1 MASSPSSTMASPES
15 LPQEDTFTY
24 NQTVENNTPELE
36 TNENYSHLS
45 GSDLQPFTSTLLE
58 SNYIASL
65 VVFIHK
71 FIQTPINHKHS
82 KKRILDSLSFHYPNT
97 FCLKLANLLA
107 LNPPIHIANE
117 AVLLLRET
125 LKVTPRNHIHRIR
138 CDILLELR
146 SLILEH
152 FKVEIQEKLLPLLTE
167 TIASLTYRIYAF
179 PSGGW
184 LELLEYI
191 VSCVTL
197 NSNDDGDSVL
207 KQRKGLML
215 LADLPESIAEHRGF
229 WKKRYDVLCENLLAR
244 MVDRNANENS
254 QALGFDSLHM
264 MLKIAQPL
272 RGYKIGGSILL
283 ILLEFIDRHS
293 NEEIVVKRVLG
304 LRNFVSMDVDLV
316 LSGKGGNV
324 LQAMLRIVDK
334 NGASKELRCAAV
346 EVLKGLGKNRRSIMA
361 AVMKELSDVDAQRVI
376 KLSMDMMFESDT
388 RCFELG
394 KSLLNWLS
402 FREGSFVFHMFM
414 NFLKTTYAASKDL
427 KKRHTIMIV
436 IARFADGKI
445 SDDSVF
451 ATEIIKMITNEIN
464 NMISMIVERVKA
476 EEAGTFEGGSEY
488 LPDEDMILDNDFPD
502 RVKVIAF
509 SFFNIIG
516 PFFPNEVQIYH
527 DKYTCELLKARE
539 ANLHA
544 QVEIAR
550 GIGICATYGGQKFKT
565 IVNEAISRLYSL
577 IEHEHS
583 IKEEEE
589 ESSYGAYKSGMAVTA
604 LGMIYEFHWENIDGR
619 PEFFIILNHNA
630 VNQVIRS
637 WLSFLPLT
645 DHLNLAKYVHGRL
658 SKMLK
663 REEAD
668 VLGPNNENL
677 PKIVSIVRAIL
688 LRRDELATE
697 ETSSEIIGF
706 LDKYGGDM
714 S

>member
-488 LPDEDMILDNDFPD
+488 LPDEDMIL
-502 RVKVIAF
+502 
-509 SFFNIIG
+509 
-516 PFFPNEVQIYH
+516 
-527 DKYTCELLKARE
+527 
-539 ANLHA
+539 
-544 QVEIAR
+544 EIAR

-619 PEFFIILNHNA
+619 PE
-630 VNQVIRS
+630 VIRS